1 MLPNEQLA
9 ELEESVTVFW
19 LGLVGEVPLSNFC
32 IVRNNALTVL
42 LSKLVE

>member
-19 LGLVGEVPLSNFC
+19 LGLVGEVPLANFC
-32 IVRNNALTVL
+32 IVRNYALIIF
-42 LSKLVE
+42 LSKPVE